1 MISVT
6 RKIHIPSVEI
16 SFCCAGVSNCSRSAR
31 ASVWLSNFGL
41 LHRGQRCVIVSLRRG
56 YRGFGGNFGGGGGSR
71 VALAPRAAG
80 RALSSGPP
88 AGGGGF
94 LGKRGGGGGR
104 TLPPFAAGPNL
115 REPPNSHDG

>member
-41 LHRGQRCVIVSLRRG
+41 LHRGQRGVIVSLRRD
-56 YRGFGGNFGGGGGSR
+56 YRSFVEIVSGRRRSR
-71 VALAPRAAG
+71 LPFQSRSEEHTSELQSPCNLVCRL
-80 RALSSGPP
+80 L
-88 AGGGGF
+88 
-94 LGKRGGGGGR
+94 LEKKKKRQSR
-104 TLPPFAAGPNL
+104 
-115 REPPNSHDG
+115 